1 MSRDKSA
8 KTNHTT
14 PGDAMNQKQFEQMIR
29 KAEEGP
35 FYTIKAVKNELAKWK
50 AKYFKYEN

>member
-35 FYTIKAVKNELAKWK
+35 FYTIKAVKPELAK
-50 AKYFKYEN
+50 